1 MTAQLVRDGDVAGV
15 TFTRIPHNNLVID
28 DLTRDEIA
36 YIPSERLGNTQRRF
50 WIRLDLR
57 RVGVALRID
66 QRSGTTITGL
76 LLIALLG
83 VVSNRW
89 CEAARR
95 KTIGEVKSGR

>member
-36 YIPSERLGNTQRRF
+36 CLPSERLGNTQRRF

-57 RVGVALRID
+57 RVGVALRVD
-66 QRSGTTITGL
+66 RCSGTTATGL
-76 LLIALLG
+76 LLVALLG

-89 CEAARR
+89 YEAARS
-95 KTIGEVKSGR
+95 KTIRKVKSGR